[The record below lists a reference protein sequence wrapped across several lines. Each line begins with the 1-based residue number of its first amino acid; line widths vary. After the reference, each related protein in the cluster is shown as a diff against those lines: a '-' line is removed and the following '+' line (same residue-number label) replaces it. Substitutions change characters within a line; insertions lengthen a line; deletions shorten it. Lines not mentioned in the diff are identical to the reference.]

1 MFMLLHVQQT
11 KQNTVINTNDQHT
24 MPRFFIDIALAAG
37 QTLALPDTVVRHV
50 QVLRLRAGDSITL
63 FNGRG
68 GEYQATLTDIAKR
81 DVSCTITAFDDTSR
95 ESPVWLGLAQ
105 AISSGDRM
113 EFTLQKGVEMGVS
126 AFQPLATERSIVK
139 LAGDRADKRV
149 QRWQEIVIAACEQS
163 GRNTVP
169 EVRPIL
175 TLKQWLA
182 SLPPADAHL
191 LLSPLGTQKLVD
203 IARAPQQAWLMA
215 GPEGGLSAAE
225 EQQAISAGW
234 TPLKLGPRILRTET
248 AALAAVGAIQT
259 VWGDYSV

>member
-1 MFMLLHVQQT
+1 
-11 KQNTVINTNDQHT
+11 
-24 MPRFFIDIALAAG
+24 MPRFFIDAVLTTAE
-37 QTLALPDTVVRHV
+37 QYALPDTVVRHI
-50 QVLRLRAGDSITL
+50 QVLRLREGDAITL

-68 GEYQATLTDIAKR
+68 GEFQATLTSIGKR
-81 DVSCTITAFDDTSR
+81 DASCDIQRFDDTSR

-113 EFTLQKGVEMGVS
+113 EFTLQKGVEMGVNV
-126 AFQPLATERSIVK
+126 FQPLATERSIVK

-163 GRNTVP
+163 GRNVIP
-169 EVRPIL
+169 QVLPIL

-182 SLPPADAHL
+182 ALPPADAHL
-191 LLSPLGTQKLVD
+191 LLSPLGTRRLAD
-203 IARAPQQAWLMA
+203 IAQQPTQAWLLA

-225 EQQAISAGW
+225 ENAAISAGW